1 MPVVHEEHKR
11 LAPKSVNITIITVST
26 SRYEKVSQGIAV
38 DDLSGS
44 KAVKMVME
52 SGHKIVSRKLVNDDK
67 EMIRLEVL
75 RSLYD
80 EDADVVI
87 LTGGTGLAKRDV
99 TIESI
104 TPILDKAVIGF
115 GEIFRALSYKKIG
128 SPAYLSRAM
137 AGTLN
142 GKMIFCLP
150 GSPQAV
156 ELALNL
162 ILPELSHIF
171 YIIKDVK

>member
-1 MPVVHEEHKR
+1 MSKTYEEHRR
-11 LAPKSVNITIITVST
+11 LAPKSVNVTVITVSS
-26 SRYEKVSQGIAV
+26 SRYEKASQGIPV
-38 DDLSGS
+38 DDESGS
-44 KAVKMVME
+44 KAVSMVRA
-52 SGHKIVSRKLVNDDK
+52 SGHKIVSRKLVSDDE

-80 EDADVVI
+80 EDADAVI

-99 TIESI
+99 TFESI
-104 TPILDKAVIGF
+104 MPLLDKEIEGF
-115 GEIFRALSYKKIG
+115 GEIFRAVSYQKIG
-128 SPAYLSRAM
+128 PPSYLSRAL

-142 GKMIFCLP
+142 GKLIFCLP

-162 ILPELSHIF
+162 ILPELSHIV
-171 YIIKDVK
+171 YHSKM

>member
-1 MPVVHEEHKR
+1 

-26 SRYEKVSQGIAV
+26 SRYEKATQGIAV

-44 KAVKMVME
+44 KAVKMIKE
-52 SGHKIVSRKLVNDDK
+52 SGHKIISRKLVNDDK

-80 EDADVVI
+80 EDADLVI
-87 LTGGTGLAKRDV
+87 LLGGTGLAKRDV

-104 TPILDKAVIGF
+104 MPLLDKEMGGF
-115 GEIFRALSYKKIG
+115 GEIFRAVSHQKIG
-128 SPAYLSRAM
+128 TPAYLSRAL

-142 GKMIFCLP
+142 GKMVFCLP

-162 ILPELSHIF
+162 ILPELSHF
-171 YIIKDVK
+171 AYIIQDVN

>member
-1 MPVVHEEHKR
+1 MSAAYEEHKR
-11 LAPKSVNITIITVST
+11 LAPKKVRVTIITVST
-26 SRYEKVSQGIAV
+26 SRYEKASQGIAV

-44 KAVKMVME
+44 KALEMVKK
-52 SGHKIVSRKLVNDDK
+52 SGHKVASRKLVNDDK

-75 RSLYD
+75 RSLFD
-80 EDADVVI
+80 EGADVVI

-104 TPILDKAVIGF
+104 MPLLDKEMGGF
-115 GEIFRALSYKKIG
+115 GEIFRALSYQKIG
-128 SPAYLSRAM
+128 SPAYLSMAL

-142 GKMIFCLP
+142 GKIIFCLP
-150 GSPQAV
+150 GAPQAV

-162 ILPELSHIF
+162 ILPELSHMV
-171 YIIKDVK
+171 YITKG